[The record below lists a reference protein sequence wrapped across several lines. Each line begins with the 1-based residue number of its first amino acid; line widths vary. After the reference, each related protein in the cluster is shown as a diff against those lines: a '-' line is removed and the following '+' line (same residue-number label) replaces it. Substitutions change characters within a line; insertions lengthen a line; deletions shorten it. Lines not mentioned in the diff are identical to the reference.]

1 MKIKLIVVLCL
12 ALSLLLCACGG
23 ANETLEDLQVNVG
36 EALEDM
42 TQEASAPE
50 ETQTEPQQSE
60 EETEPEETKGE
71 EVPATPVET
80 PTQPKPTEP
89 PVTEPEPTE
98 PPKVEVKNEF
108 FNDSNNFYENGQ
120 VNVRPR
126 HMYWDGDV
134 LVAQCFV
141 INGLDKPV
149 FNINVEDLDFSNG
162 NGLIADAQFGILQG
176 VTLQPH
182 THVLWTF
189 KFGSDVVYQSGGDL
203 SSIDYHSSVSFDH

>member
-23 ANETLEDLQVNVG
+23 ANESLENLQVNVG
-36 EALEDM
+36 ETLENLTEDV
-42 TQEASAPE
+42 SVPE
-50 ETQTEPQQSE
+50 ETQTEPQQTE
-60 EETEPEETKGE
+60 EETKPEETKGE
-71 EVPATPVET
+71 YTPVT
-80 PTQPKPTEP
+80 PTEPKPTES
-89 PVTEPEPTE
+89 PVTDPEPDPIE

-108 FNDSNNFYENGQ
+108 FNDSNNFYEVGQ

-126 HMYWDGDV
+126 HMYWDGNV

-141 INGLDKPV
+141 INGLDTPV
-149 FNINVEDLDFSNG
+149 TNINVKDLDFSNG
-162 NGLIADAQFGILQG
+162 SGLIADAQFGILQG

-189 KFGSDVVYQSGGDL
+189 KFGSDVVYQPGGDL
-203 SSIDYHSSVSFDH
+203 SSIDYHSRVSFDH

>member
-23 ANETLEDLQVNVG
+23 ANESLENLQVNVG
-36 EALEDM
+36 ETLENM
-42 TQEASAPE
+42 TEDVSVPE
-50 ETQTEPQQSE
+50 ETQTEPQQTE
-60 EETEPEETKGE
+60 EETEPEQTED
-71 EVPATPVET
+71 TPVT
-80 PTQPKPTEP
+80 PTEPKPTES

-108 FNDSNNFYENGQ
+108 FNDSNNFYEAGQ

-126 HMYWDGDV
+126 HMYWDGNV

-141 INGLDKPV
+141 INGLDTPV
-149 FNINVEDLDFSNG
+149 TNINVTDLDFSNG
-162 NGLIADAQFGILQG
+162 SGLIADAQFGILQG

-189 KFGSDVVYQSGGDL
+189 KFGSDVVYQPGGDL
-203 SSIDYHSSVSFDH
+203 SSIDYHSRVSFDH